1 METLMTAKVIAF
13 ANHKGGVG
21 KTASAVNV
29 AYCLTKRKRRVLVVD
44 CDPQGNASLTLGTV
58 SPYEQPR
65 TVANLFTGLSF
76 STTAVTS
83 KYEGLD
89 IIPANLNV
97 YATVGALSNSIK
109 RFFGFRQ
116 ALDNTALKEY
126 DYIILDCPPTIEG
139 TLLTNALVITDYVII
154 PVGVEDTYAL
164 SGVSHLIKV
173 AETLRADTES
183 NLAIM
188 GVLLTMFDG
197 RNNAAKTIRSVAIG
211 TFGEDMVFQTTI
223 PRNTTLNKAV
233 MSNRAVC
240 DYDDSCSSCRSY
252 RELTQEVEVRLKNPH
267 ALIED
272 TTLSS

>member
-1 METLMTAKVIAF
+1 MPAITIAF

-29 AYCLTKRKRRVLVVD
+29 AYCLTKRKRKVLVVD

-65 TVANLFTGLSF
+65 TVANLFSGSNF
-76 STTAVTS
+76 SATALPS

-97 YATVGALSNSIK
+97 YATVATLSNSIK
-109 RFFGFRQ
+109 RFFGLRQ
-116 ALDNTALKEY
+116 ALDQVALNKY

-139 TLLTNALVITDYVII
+139 TLLTNALIISDYVVI

-164 SGVSHLIKV
+164 TGVSHLIKV
-173 AETLRADTES
+173 VETVRNDAES
-183 NLAIM
+183 KLAIM

-197 RNNAAKTIRSVAIG
+197 RNTAAKTIRSLAIG
-211 TFGEDMVFQTTI
+211 TFGDDMVFNTTI

-233 MSNRAVC
+233 MASQAVC
-240 DYDDSCSSCRSY
+240 DYDDTCASCRSY
-252 RELTQEVEVRLKNPH
+252 RDLAQE
-267 ALIED
+267 IEQRAGR
-272 TTLSS
+272 

>member
-1 METLMTAKVIAF
+1 MAAKVIAF

-21 KTASAVNV
+21 KTASTVNV
-29 AYCLTKRKRRVLVVD
+29 AYCLAKRKRRVLVVD

-76 STTAVTS
+76 SAAAVPS

-89 IIPANLNV
+89 LIPANLNV
-97 YATVGALSNSIK
+97 YIL
-109 RFFGFRQ
+109 
-116 ALDNTALKEY
+116 
-126 DYIILDCPPTIEG
+126 LDCPPTIEG
-139 TLLTNALVITDYVII
+139 ALLTNALIITDYIII

-188 GVLLTMFDG
+188 GVLLTMYDG
-197 RNNAAKTIRSVAIG
+197 RNNAAKTIRNVAIG
-211 TFGEDMVFQTTI
+211 TFGEEMVFRTTI

-233 MSNRAVC
+233 MSNLAVC
-240 DYDDSCSSCRSY
+240 DYDDGCSSCRSY
-252 RELTQEVEVRLKNPH
+252 RELAQEMEARLDPKN
-267 ALIED
+267 A
-272 TTLSS
+272 

>member
-1 METLMTAKVIAF
+1 MAAKVIAF

-21 KTASAVNV
+21 KTASTVNV
-29 AYCLTKRKRRVLVVD
+29 AYCLAKRKRRVLVVD

-76 STTAVTS
+76 SAAAVPS

-89 IIPANLNV
+89 LIPANLNV
-97 YATVGALSNSIK
+97 YATASTLSNSIK

-116 ALDNTALKEY
+116 ALDKAALNTY
-126 DYIILDCPPTIEG
+126 DYILLDCPPTIEG
-139 TLLTNALVITDYVII
+139 ALLTNALIITDYIII

-188 GVLLTMFDG
+188 GVLLTMYDG
-197 RNNAAKTIRSVAIG
+197 RNNAAKTIRNVAIG
-211 TFGEDMVFQTTI
+211 TFGEEMVFRTTI

-233 MSNRAVC
+233 MSNLAVC
-240 DYDDSCSSCRSY
+240 DYDDGCSSCRSY
-252 RELTQEVEVRLKNPH
+252 RELAQEMEARLDPKN
-267 ALIED
+267 A
-272 TTLSS
+272 

>member
-1 METLMTAKVIAF
+1 MAAKVIAF

-21 KTASAVNV
+21 KTASTVNV
-29 AYCLTKRKRRVLVVD
+29 AYCLAKRKRRVLVVD

-76 STTAVTS
+76 SAAAVPS

-89 IIPANLNV
+89 LIPANLNV
-97 YATVGALSNSIK
+97 YATVSTLSNSIK

-116 ALDNTALKEY
+116 ALDKAALNTY
-126 DYIILDCPPTIEG
+126 DYILLDCPPTIEG
-139 TLLTNALVITDYVII
+139 ALLTNALIITDYIII
-154 PVGVEDTYAL
+154 PVGVEVTYAL

-188 GVLLTMFDG
+188 GVLLTMYDG
-197 RNNAAKTIRSVAIG
+197 RNNAAKTIRNVAIG
-211 TFGEDMVFQTTI
+211 TFGEEMVFRTTI

-233 MSNRAVC
+233 MSNLAVC
-240 DYDDSCSSCRSY
+240 DYDDGCSSCRSY
-252 RELTQEVEVRLKNPH
+252 RELAQEMEARLDPKN
-267 ALIED
+267 A
-272 TTLSS
+272 

>member
-1 METLMTAKVIAF
+1 MAAKVIAF

-21 KTASAVNV
+21 KTASTVNV
-29 AYCLTKRKRRVLVVD
+29 AYCLAKRKRRVLVVD

-76 STTAVTS
+76 SAAAVPS

-89 IIPANLNV
+89 LIPANLNV
-97 YATVGALSNSIK
+97 YATVSTLSNSIK

-116 ALDNTALKEY
+116 ALDKAALNTY
-126 DYIILDCPPTIEG
+126 DYIL
-139 TLLTNALVITDYVII
+139 
-154 PVGVEDTYAL
+154 VEDTYAL

-188 GVLLTMFDG
+188 GVLLTMYDG
-197 RNNAAKTIRSVAIG
+197 RNNAAKTIRNVAIG
-211 TFGEDMVFQTTI
+211 TFGEEMVFRTTI

-233 MSNRAVC
+233 MSNLAVC
-240 DYDDSCSSCRSY
+240 DYDDGCSSCRSY
-252 RELTQEVEVRLKNPH
+252 RELAQEMEARLDPKN
-267 ALIED
+267 A
-272 TTLSS
+272 

>member
-1 METLMTAKVIAF
+1 MPASIIAF

-21 KTASAVNV
+21 KTASVVNV
-29 AYCLTKRKRRVLVVD
+29 AYCLTKRKKKVLVVD

-65 TVANLFTGLSF
+65 SVANLFSGNNF
-76 STTAVTS
+76 SNTVLPS

-97 YATVGALSNSIK
+97 YATIATLSNSIK

-116 ALDNTALKEY
+116 ALDQHAVNHY
-126 DYIILDCPPTIEG
+126 DYILLDCPPTIEG
-139 TLLTNALVITDYVII
+139 TLLTNALIITDYVII

-164 SGVSHLIKV
+164 TGVSHLIKV
-173 AETLRADTES
+173 VETLRADTDS

-197 RNNAAKTIRSVAIG
+197 RNTAAKTIRSLAIG
-211 TFGEDMVFQTTI
+211 TFGDEMVFSTTI

-233 MSNRAVC
+233 MASKAVC
-240 DYDDSCSSCRSY
+240 DYDDTCASCRSY
-252 RELTQEVEVRLKNPH
+252 RELAQE
-267 ALIED
+267 IEARA
-272 TTLSS
+272 SR

>member
-1 METLMTAKVIAF
+1 MAAITIAF

-29 AYCLTKRKRRVLVVD
+29 AYCLTKRKKKVLVVD

-65 TVANLFTGLSF
+65 TVANLFSGGNF
-76 STTAVTS
+76 ASTALPS

-97 YATVGALSNSIK
+97 YATVATLSNSIK

-116 ALDNTALKEY
+116 ALDPQTLKNY

-139 TLLTNALVITDYVII
+139 TLLTNALIITDYVVI

-164 SGVSHLIKV
+164 TGVSHLIKV
-173 AETLRADTES
+173 VETLRNDTDS
-183 NLAIM
+183 SLAIM

-197 RNNAAKTIRSVAIG
+197 RNTAAKTIRSLAIG
-211 TFGEDMVFQTTI
+211 TFGDDMVFSTTI

-233 MSNRAVC
+233 MASQAVC
-240 DYDDSCSSCRSY
+240 DYDDTCASCRSY
-252 RELTQEVEVRLKNPH
+252 RELAQE
-267 ALIED
+267 IEQRAGH
-272 TTLSS
+272 

>member
-1 METLMTAKVIAF
+1 MSAITIAF

-65 TVANLFTGLSF
+65 TVANLFSGGTF
-76 STTAVTS
+76 TNTAVPS

-97 YATVGALSNSIK
+97 YATVATLSNSIK
-109 RFFGFRQ
+109 RFFGLRQ
-116 ALDNTALKEY
+116 ALDQQAMQNY
-126 DYIILDCPPTIEG
+126 DYILLDCPPTIEG
-139 TLLTNALVITDYVII
+139 TLLTNALIITDYVVI

-164 SGVSHLIKV
+164 TGVSHLIKV
-173 AETLRADTES
+173 VETLRNDTDS
-183 NLAIM
+183 SLAIM

-197 RNNAAKTIRSVAIG
+197 RNTAAKSIRSLAIS
-211 TFGEDMVFQTTI
+211 TFGDEMVFKSTI

-233 MSNRAVC
+233 MAAQAVC
-240 DYDDSCSSCRSY
+240 DYDDTCASCRSY
-252 RELTQEVEVRLKNPH
+252 RELAQE
-267 ALIED
+267 IEARAGR
-272 TTLSS
+272 